1 VSRRS
6 DRKGDLPLFAWGE
19 DLRRRKAARER
30 LHRRIVLTWCLV
42 IMVTLSAV
50 LPIAPLLVW
59 NASASAPIGLYA
71 VSLGA
76 QPKRGAMVIAS
87 VPATV
92 RDLAAARH
100 YIPAHVPLVK
110 HVGAVPGDT
119 VCAAGTRVTI
129 NGKAV
134 ATRLVLDGAGRV
146 LPWWS
151 GCHLLREGEIFLLSA
166 DAPVSFDGRY
176 FGISSSDEVIGTAR
190 PLWTR

>member
-19 DLRRRKAARER
+19 ELRRRKALRRR
-30 LHRRIVLTWCLV
+30 LHRRIVLTVCLV
-42 IMVTLSAV
+42 LMILLSAV
-50 LPIAPLLVW
+50 LPVAPLLVW

-76 QPKRGAMVIAS
+76 EPRRGAMVIAS
-87 VPATV
+87 VPAPV
-92 RDLAAARH
+92 RDLAASRH
-100 YIPAHVPLVK
+100 YIPADVLLVK

-119 VCAAGTRVTI
+119 VCAAGTRIAI
-129 NGKAV
+129 NGKVV
-134 ATRLVLDGAGRV
+134 ASRLVLDRAGRV

-166 DAPVSFDGRY
+166 DAPGSFDGRY
-176 FGISSSDEVIGTAR
+176 FGTSSSADVIGTAR